1 MSQILCPTWD
11 EWTLEVPLLVF
22 PSVGL
27 PSCHPSPNCLP
38 QRHQD
43 RITVQCS
50 ESALW
55 PVQTPEEPSRESSER
70 WSWVANSASIA
81 WIPSGQACANLKN
94 GLMVKVL
101 RALCR
106 PQRSPGKGFGD
117 TIYCSILPSTS
128 RCHQLRISNLPLV
141 CPSVLHI
148 CICHFGSP
156 LHGCSQPAGPSPF
169 FPECSPRTAPW

>member
-1 MSQILCPTWD
+1 MSGHWRCLYSFFQASGSPPAIPLPTVFLRD
-11 EWTLEVPLLVF
+11 TKTVSPSSAVSLL
-22 PSVGL
+22 
-27 PSCHPSPNCLP
+27 
-38 QRHQD
+38 
-43 RITVQCS
+43 
-50 ESALW
+50 SALW

-70 WSWVANSASIA
+70 WSWVANSASVA
-81 WIPSGQACANLKN
+81 WIPSGQACANLKS
-94 GLMVKVL
+94 GLMVRVL